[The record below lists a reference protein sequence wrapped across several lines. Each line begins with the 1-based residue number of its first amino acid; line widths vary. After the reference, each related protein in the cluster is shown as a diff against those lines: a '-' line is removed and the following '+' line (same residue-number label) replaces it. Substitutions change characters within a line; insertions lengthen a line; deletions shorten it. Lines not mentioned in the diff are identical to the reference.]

1 MAIEIVG
8 FPINSMVMFHSYVK
22 LPEGNLHITKFGV
35 FKVLTTK
42 HPTDVDA
49 VSNRIAPLSFS
60 VCTHTHIY
68 ILYTMWYP
76 QVISWFI
83 SPSTIDISTIDINQL
98 SYLWG
103 TTMYIYIYSSTAPM

>member
-1 MAIEIVG
+1 MAIEIVD

-60 VCTHTHIY
+60 VYTHT
-68 ILYTMWYP
+68 
-76 QVISWFI
+76 
-83 SPSTIDISTIDINQL
+83 
-98 SYLWG
+98 
-103 TTMYIYIYSSTAPM
+103 YIYIIYNVVPPSYKLVYKPINYRYIYYRYKPT